1 MWEHFLDNLNISG
14 SYKRIQG
21 YDNFRR
27 IEHTDTL
34 KFQLNFIPRRETEYA
49 MTLDASEELATGF
62 NISKDIKGFD
72 FNLNAKKEFTNN
84 NEIF

>member
-1 MWEHFLDNLNISG
+1 
-14 SYKRIQG
+14 
-21 YDNFRR
+21 
-27 IEHTDTL
+27 
-34 KFQLNFIPRRETEYA
+34 

-84 NEIF
+84 KNNTAFVSLSKLF